1 MSADTQETISMTA
14 AMHDEQDPGL
24 FTFASIQCKIQL
36 GYIYYKE
43 PWAFTNRDWEYS
55 GLDSL

>member
-43 PWAFTNRDWEYS
+43 PWAFTNTD
-55 GLDSL
+55 